1 LIYLNISLID
11 TKSRY
16 EIPEGSMPSTPNF
29 DLTAAHKY
37 FAAYCFNKAWDLIE
51 TKERT
56 AEENRLMVALNQA
69 SIFHWLSR
77 EDCHAQNLSVGFWQA
92 SRIQALLGD
101 ADQARRYAQTC
112 LSYSHSLEPFFLGY
126 AFEAL
131 ARAEFIA
138 GDSMKASKYL
148 EVAKSHAARV
158 ERPEDKQLLMRDLS
172 DMGECVSGKQS
183 VPHQAIPILS
193 VSDAPRSAQ
202 WYQRL
207 GFKED
212 WRHQYEAGFPWFVS
226 ISTES
231 GATLFLT
238 EHREDCQPRG
248 SAFLVT
254 RDIKVLESAL
264 DLRAELMPWGDLELS
279 LCDPDGNR
287 IRISEPG
294 AA

>member
-1 LIYLNISLID
+1 
-11 TKSRY
+11 
-16 EIPEGSMPSTPNF
+16 MPSTPDFN
-29 DLTAAHKY
+29 LTAAHKY

-69 SIFHWLSR
+69 SIFHWLNR
-77 EDCHAQNLSVGFWQA
+77 EDCTAQNMSVGFWQA
-92 SRIQALLGD
+92 SRIQALLGV
-101 ADQARRYAQTC
+101 ADQARRYARTC

-138 GDSMKASKYL
+138 GESTKASTYL
-148 EVAKSHAARV
+148 EVAKGHAACV
-158 ERPEDKQLLMRDLS
+158 ERPEDKELLMRDLS

-183 VPHQAIPILS
+183 VPHQAIPILL
-193 VSDAPRSAQ
+193 VSDALASAQ

-238 EHREDCQPRG
+238 EHREDCSPKG

-254 RDIKVLESAL
+254 NDLHSLELSLNIA
-264 DLRAELMPWGDLELS
+264 AELMPWGDREMLLT
-279 LCDPDGNR
+279 DPDGNR
-287 IRISEPG
+287 IRVSQPRSRASPAG
-294 AA
+294 GHRHTPS